1 MTMEVS
7 VSRRVCFGLSWS
19 ACMYGKWSPVAVA
32 GIFYILVH
40 VACKVVKVDSDLSV
54 LYLVLTL
61 HTTDGS
67 TRVAIHICRVKQG
80 EITASVIQEDVRHQI
95 APTRRTTKV
104 HCRIVFQ
111 PHTIE
116 QSLKGAHPCTCPC
129 YTSGIEWSIEFFM
142 IPDDILQEKNRWPL
156 SMMSGLSSTVTH
168 SNPSSCFC
176 SQGFLEVRFV
186 QSIQTSRKLVT
197 LKK

>member
-1 MTMEVS
+1 MCHGVS
-7 VSRRVCFGLSWS
+7 VSDCPDLPVCMESDHQWQLRVFF
-19 ACMYGKWSPVAVA
+19 
-32 GIFYILVH
+32 IFFLVH

-129 YTSGIEWSIEFFM
+129 YTSGIE
-142 IPDDILQEKNRWPL
+142 
-156 SMMSGLSSTVTH
+156 
-168 SNPSSCFC
+168 
-176 SQGFLEVRFV
+176 
-186 QSIQTSRKLVT
+186 
-197 LKK
+197 